1 MQTNAITAAQQPS
14 TNANVFL
21 SIMPMPLLS
30 FSPLSI
36 LTIGV
41 IVSAPPDTNIDMNVS
56 RKLHTENIDIASA
69 PPAFITILLSSIA
82 FTNKS
87 TVFSTEDM
95 PLVQSCAR
103 LFKSPAPSFT
113 NLSERFL

>member
-41 IVSAPPDTNIDMNVS
+41 IVSAPDTNIDMNVS

-113 NLSERFL
+113 NLSVRFL